1 MHTAATMKPMLTVK
15 RSPILGTTTR
25 TSPPWVMTTST
36 PTTASEMPTWRAV
49 QPKR

>member
-1 MHTAATMKPMLTVK
+1 MQIAATVKPMLMVM

-36 PTTASEMPTWRAV
+36 PTTASEMPT
-49 QPKR
+49 